1 MCRKV
6 KLNHW
11 GFPPQMLLVEPLE
24 RNCFLFRI
32 ISGIYRQLIPRDFT
46 ACYCGAIPKKDD
58 KGLAYRLA
66 SKNYSTVT
74 VSSKLSSAGA
84 SSSPCLDSIKAS
96 AILLV
101 SRRTARI
108 ASSFAGII

>member
-1 MCRKV
+1 
-6 KLNHW
+6 
-11 GFPPQMLLVEPLE
+11 MLFYSGLL
-24 RNCFLFRI
+24 RAFTGSLSLLHHSQRI
-32 ISGIYRQLIPRDFT
+32 DTEILLPDS
-46 ACYCGAIPKKDD
+46 AGAIPKKDD
-58 KGLAYRLA
+58 KGLAYRLV

-74 VSSKLSSAGA
+74 VSSTLSSAGA

-108 ASSFAGII
+108 ASSFAGMM